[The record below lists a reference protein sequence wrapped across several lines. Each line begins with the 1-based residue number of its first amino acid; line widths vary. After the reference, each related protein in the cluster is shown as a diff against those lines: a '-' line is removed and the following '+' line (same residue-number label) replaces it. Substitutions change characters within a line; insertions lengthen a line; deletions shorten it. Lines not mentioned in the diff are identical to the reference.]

1 MVNKSLV
8 KSLGPSTFS
17 IVALDRKNGDMGV
30 AVQSKFIA
38 VGSVVP
44 WAKAGVGAVA
54 TQASANVGYGP
65 RALRML
71 EEGLASSEV
80 LERLLLEDEE
90 NQGRQVAIV
99 DAKGTVAVHTGTGC
113 MEWAGHVTGDGYSCQ
128 GNILA
133 GRDVVESMARAY
145 DRTAGDL
152 IDRLLAAL
160 SAGQKAGGDRRGQQ
174 SAALLV
180 VREKGGYEGF
190 TDRYVDLRVDN
201 STHPIEELKRVF
213 RIYDMTML
221 SREDPSNLI
230 PVAENV
236 ARNLQRNLKRL
247 GFYKGSINGK
257 YDEPTKKAL
266 RDFVN
271 VNNFENRMREDGV
284 IWKSILHY
292 MEDLAAKTKPK
303 PGRLW
308 KKKGLHGCRPSF
320 RSKVGKQRKA

>member
-1 MVNKSLV
+1 V

-65 RALRML
+65 KALRML

-80 LERLLLEDEE
+80 LERLLLEDEQ

-99 DAKGTVAVHTGTGC
+99 DAKGIVAVHTGTGC

-133 GRDVVESMARAY
+133 GIDVVESMARAY

-180 VREKGGYEGF
+180 VREKGGYERF
-190 TDRYVDLRVDN
+190 TDRYVDLRVDD
-201 STHPIEELKRVF
+201 STRPIDELKRVF
-213 RIYDMTML
+213 KIYDMTML

-230 PVAENV
+230 PVAGNV
-236 ARNLQRNLKRL
+236 ARSLQRNLKRL
-247 GFYKGSINGK
+247 GLYKGLINGK

-266 RDFVN
+266 QYFVN

-292 MEDLAAKTKPK
+292 MEDAAEKTQPK

-308 KKKGLHGCRPSF
+308 KKRGLHDRGPSF
-320 RSKVGKQRKA
+320 GSKVGRQRKA

>member
-1 MVNKSLV
+1 M
-8 KSLGPSTFS
+8 GPSTFS

-54 TQASANVGYGP
+54 TQASANVDYGP
-65 RALRML
+65 KALRML

-80 LERLLLEDEE
+80 LERLLLEDQQ
-90 NQGRQVAIV
+90 NHGRQVGIV
-99 DAKGTVAVHTGTGC
+99 DAKGTVATYTGTGC
-113 MEWAGHVTGDGYSCQ
+113 MEWAGQVTGDGYSCQ

-133 GRDVVESMARAY
+133 GRAVVESMAEAY
-145 DRTAGDL
+145 ERTAGDL
-152 IDRLLAAL
+152 IDKLLAAL

-190 TDRYVDLRVDN
+190 TDRYVDLRVDD
-201 STHPIEELKRVF
+201 STHPIDELKRVF
-213 RIYDMTML
+213 KIYDMTML
-221 SREDPSNLI
+221 SREDPSNLTPI
-230 PVAENV
+230 AGNV
-236 ARNLQRNLKRL
+236 ARSLQRNLKRL

-271 VNNFENRMREDGV
+271 VNNFENRMHEDGH

-292 MEDLAAKTKPK
+292 MEDMAKTKSSVP
-303 PGRLW
+303 L
-308 KKKGLHGCRPSF
+308 
-320 RSKVGKQRKA
+320 RKR

>member
-1 MVNKSLV
+1 VR
-8 KSLGPSTFS
+8 SLGPSTFS

-54 TQASANVGYGP
+54 TQASANVSYGP
-65 RALRML
+65 QALRML
-71 EEGLASSEV
+71 EEGLTSSEV
-80 LERLLLEDEE
+80 LARLLLEDEQ
-90 NQGRQVAIV
+90 NQGRQVVIV
-99 DAKGTVAVHTGTGC
+99 DAKGNVAVHTGTAC
-113 MEWAGHVTGDGYSCQ
+113 MEWAGHVTGDAYSCQ

-152 IDRLLAAL
+152 IDKLLAAL

-190 TDRYVDLRVDN
+190 TDRYVDLRVDD
-201 STHPIEELKRVF
+201 STHPIDELKRIF
-213 RIYDMTML
+213 KIYDMTML
-221 SREDPSNLI
+221 SREDPGNLI
-230 PVAENV
+230 PISGNV
-236 ARNLQRNLKRL
+236 ARNLQRNLTRL

-257 YDEPTKKAL
+257 YNELTKRAL

-292 MEDLAAKTKPK
+292 MEDAGEKRN
-303 PGRLW
+303 PGHLRE
-308 KKKGLHGCRPSF
+308 KRGLHDRSPSF
-320 RSKVGKQRKA
+320 GSKVGRQRKA

>member
-1 MVNKSLV
+1 VSKEWV

-54 TQASANVGYGP
+54 TQASANVDYGP
-65 RALRML
+65 KALRML
-71 EEGLASSEV
+71 EEGVASSEV
-80 LERLLLEDEE
+80 LERLLLEDQQ
-90 NQGRQVAIV
+90 NHGRQVGIV
-99 DAKGTVAVHTGTGC
+99 DAKGTVAAYTGTGC
-113 MEWAGHVTGDGYSCQ
+113 MEWAGQVTGDGYSCQ

-133 GRDVVESMARAY
+133 GRAVVESMAEAY
-145 DRTAGDL
+145 ERNTGDL
-152 IDRLLAAL
+152 IDKLLAAL

-180 VREKGGYEGF
+180 VREKGGYEAF
-190 TDRYVDLRVDN
+190 TDRYVDLRVDD
-201 STHPIEELKRVF
+201 STHPIDELKRIF
-213 RIYDMTML
+213 KIYDMTML

-230 PVAENV
+230 PVAGNV
-236 ARNLQRNLKRL
+236 ARSLQRNLKRL

-257 YDEPTKKAL
+257 CDEPTKKAL

-271 VNNFENRMREDGV
+271 VNNFENRMHEDGY

-292 MEDLAAKTKPK
+292 MEDMAKTKSSVP
-303 PGRLW
+303 L
-308 KKKGLHGCRPSF
+308 
-320 RSKVGKQRKA
+320 RKR

>member
-1 MVNKSLV
+1 M
-8 KSLGPSTFS
+8 KSLGLSTFS

-80 LERLLLEDEE
+80 LERLLLEDEQ
-90 NQGRQVAIV
+90 NQERQVAIV
-99 DAKGTVAVHTGTGC
+99 DAKGIVAVHTGTGC

-190 TDRYVDLRVDN
+190 TDRYVDLRVDD
-201 STHPIEELKRVF
+201 STHPIDELKRVF
-213 RIYDMTML
+213 KIYDMTML

-230 PVAENV
+230 PVAGNV

-266 RDFVN
+266 QDFVN

-284 IWKSILHY
+284 IWKSILHCIK
-292 MEDLAAKTKPK
+292 DAAKRTSLDGYGRKGDCMVAVRRSGPK
-303 PGRLW
+303 
-308 KKKGLHGCRPSF
+308 
-320 RSKVGKQRKA
+320 